1 MVLCTQ
7 LAKKKQKQ
15 KTIRRTT
22 VKMGIHRHSTFSAA
36 LIVWIDSGRIYIT
49 A

>member
-7 LAKKKQKQ
+7 LAKKNQ
-15 KTIRRTT
+15 KTIKRTA

-36 LIVWIDSGRIYIT
+36 MIIWIDSGRIYIT